1 MNVHDDFEDIQNNPP
16 SPPPKKVP
24 SPSMVFFYGFA
35 KFSDPNVLQTK
46 RLGGTEEPCGGMVV
60 GLGGLVSM
68 VSWCLPT
75 TAVTSPMP
83 SHQSLLF
90 GPLPS
95 RTAPRGSRGYATSK
109 LLLFCYMFRVW
120 FFFFF
125 GRSGFFLLGPGLPSR
140 SPRAKDFKLVGR
152 SHIILNSSLK

>member
-1 MNVHDDFEDIQNNPP
+1 MNVHDDCEDIQNNP
-16 SPPPKKVP
+16 SPHPPKKVP
-24 SPSMVFFYGFA
+24 SPSMVLFYGFA

-60 GLGGLVSM
+60 GLGGLVSL

-90 GPLPS
+90 GPMPS

-109 LLLFCYMFRVW
+109 LLLFCYLFRVW

-125 GRSGFFLLGPGLPSR
+125 FGGLASFYSDLDSR
-140 SPRAKDFKLVGR
+140 PVPQELK
-152 SHIILNSSLK
+152 ILNLWVVPILFKIHR

>member
-1 MNVHDDFEDIQNNPP
+1 MTILKISRTTPP
-16 SPPPKKVP
+16 PHPPKKYP
-24 SPSMVFFYGFA
+24 PQAWSFSMALLNFPTQMSSKQNA
-35 KFSDPNVLQTK
+35 
-46 RLGGTEEPCGGMVV
+46 LGGTEEPCGGMVV
-60 GLGGLVSM
+60 GLGGLVSL

-109 LLLFCYMFRVW
+109 LLLFCYLFRVW
-120 FFFFF
+120 FFFFL